1 MSPSISPYRVRRKR
15 VYPRA
20 QVAAFRL
27 YADAINLLSQT
38 VNAPL
43 QPVFEDVETQYNP
56 RKAVP
61 AARIESFM
69 QQATARSLAARTHL
83 DCRLDIRY
91 GPGALATFDVFP
103 AAQAGAPLHVFLHG
117 GYWRGRDK
125 FDYSYVADALT
136 PLGITTVVMNYDL
149 CPSVELPAIVQQVR
163 DGLKWIHANAAQL
176 GGNPDAFTAS
186 GHSAGAHLVAC
197 ALPKAGAALQAW
209 VPRAAVLVSGVYD
222 LEPVLS
228 ISVNQEIRLRPEQVD
243 PLSPSRHPPTPQ
255 VPLTV
260 VVGGGETAGFVR
272 QSREF
277 AQACGAAAQYIELPD
292 FDHYSIMSLLE
303 TPRAPL
309 ARLIDEIA
317 RPGKHWSAS
326 RR

>member
-1 MSPSISPYRVRRKR
+1 MYANAIILQYR
-15 VYPRA
+15 
-20 QVAAFRL
+20 
-27 YADAINLLSQT
+27 T

-43 QPVFEDVETQYNP
+43 QPAFEDVETQYNP

-61 AARIESFM
+61 AARIESFI
-69 QQATARSLAARTHL
+69 QRATTRSLAARTRL
-83 DCRLDIRY
+83 GGRLDIRY
-91 GPGALATFDVFP
+91 GPGALATLDVFP
-103 AAQAGAPLHVFLHG
+103 AAEAGAPLHVFLHG

-149 CPSVELPAIVQQVR
+149 CPSVELPTIVQQVR
-163 DGLKWIHANAAQL
+163 QGLQWIHANAAEL

-186 GHSAGAHLVAC
+186 GHSAGAHLVAA
-197 ALPKAGAALQAW
+197 ALPKAGAALEPW
-209 VPRAAVLVSGVYD
+209 VPRAAVLVSGVYELD
-222 LEPVLS
+222 PVLS

-243 PLSPSRHPPTPQ
+243 PLSPSRHPPTAQ

-272 QSREF
+272 QSRDF
-277 AQACGAAAQYIELPD
+277 AKACGAAARYIELPD

-303 TPRAPL
+303 TPQAPL
-309 ARLIDEIA
+309 ARLIEEIA
-317 RPGKHWSAS
+317 RPGKPSAAP
-326 RR
+326 RP